1 MRFFVSKVHNS
12 LNGIPY
18 NPEIQ
23 TPYLCLNPYYNVVL
37 AEDKPVNYLLDSGAF
52 QDVKGNRLTCEQA
65 LERQLAFEKSVG
77 RNAYAIVSY
86 DRLVDEQMA
95 DGIQIKSRVSREV
108 GESYVMD
115 TIEAAEYLSSRRDEL
130 EGRRLVLS
138 CQGSDTEQYLD
149 CMDQVISIAE
159 PGDIIGIGGFCILS
173 KSKVYEQ
180 QFYEIISEAFPKLHK
195 AGITNA
201 HIFGMGVFRA
211 LVQADIWGRMNGID
225 VSYDTSAAEM
235 NAVFG
240 KSFNPIQ
247 GQMSKVFSKQHKNKG
262 YRSSDLS
269 MLNVRLIM
277 NYWDEMKRMPLPEE
291 FTPGMV
297 D

>member
-1 MRFFVSKVHNS
+1 M
-12 LNGIPY
+12 
-18 NPEIQ
+18 
-23 TPYLCLNPYYNVVL
+23 
-37 AEDKPVNYLLDSGAF
+37 
-52 QDVKGNRLTCEQA
+52 
-65 LERQLAFEKSVG
+65 
-77 RNAYAIVSY
+77 
-86 DRLVDEQMA
+86 
-95 DGIQIKSRVSREV
+95 
-108 GESYVMD
+108 
-115 TIEAAEYLSSRRDEL
+115 
-130 EGRRLVLS
+130 VLS

-149 CMDQVISIAE
+149 CMKQAISIAD
-159 PGDIIGIGGFCILS
+159 PGDTIGIGGFCILS
-173 KSKVYEQ
+173 KSKKYEQ
-180 QFYEIISEAFPKLHK
+180 QFYEVIREGFPMMRD
-195 AGITNA
+195 AGMTNA

-277 NYWDEMKRMPLPEE
+277 NYWDEVERMPLPEE